1 MKYPLFILLC
11 LFSPLMAELSIPGEV
26 KGYFEGLTPE
36 MQQAFGFGDVTIDG
50 TQLRSWWATTGKRWL
65 VYLGV
70 GWAGMT
76 ASFVYV
82 GLLMQAVVLGPAVRL
97 LKKSDATLPGSVGVA
112 LVASL
117 VPQMLVVMGRE
128 AVVDPGFVLRS
139 LVVAALT
146 LPIVW
151 AWLPGPQKE
160 A

>member
-1 MKYPLFILLC
+1 MYGVLFL
-11 LFSPLMAELSIPGEV
+11 ARDDEV
-26 KGYFEGLTPE
+26 QAQFWFEK
-36 MQQAFGFGDVTIDG
+36 AFHKSDAVT
-50 TQLRSWWATTGKRWL
+50 LEA
-65 VYLGV
+65 
-70 GWAGMT
+70 
-76 ASFVYV
+76 
-82 GLLMQAVVLGPAVRL
+82 VLGPAVRL
-97 LKKSDATLPGSVGVA
+97 LKKSGATLPGSVGVA